1 MCRPNS
7 FHFGN
12 VPSGP
17 WLDAALRALEQSE
30 KLVPQAVVVKA
41 TVSLVDEA
49 VSQPGFIE
57 QSGPR
62 NHRLCLSPA
71 IAGRPDCVGPLAELD
86 RALCLLCCL
95 PRFDF
100 LGHCIFSFS
109 APLLAGHQ
117 EASGAC
123 SPGQGLLFW
132 RGRKTWLYR
141 LIFRRNL
148 NPEGLAQAAKQKPAV
163 PPARRG
169 RPQLAVPA
177 KTKGARKGM

>member
-1 MCRPNS
+1 MCRVAP
-7 FHFGN
+7 GWMP
-12 VPSGP
+12 PSGH
-17 WLDAALRALEQSE
+17 LEQSE
-30 KLVPQAVVVKA
+30 KLVPQAVVVKP

-49 VSQPGFIE
+49 GLVHGFIE

-62 NHRLCLSPA
+62 NHRLSLSPA
-71 IAGRPDCVGPLAELD
+71 IAGRPDCVGPLAGLD
-86 RALCLLCCL
+86 RALRLLCCL

-100 LGHCIFSFS
+100 LGHGTFSFS
-109 APLLAGHQ
+109 APLLAGHP

-132 RGRKTWLYR
+132 RTRKIWLYR

-163 PPARRG
+163 PPAPAACCSPLLPSSTLS
-169 RPQLAVPA
+169 RPMAV
-177 KTKGARKGM
+177 M